1 MRKRSSFLCVAVL
14 LAGCRDMR
22 AEANM
27 AEAMNQ
33 LGVELTAIQQDYAI
47 LQQQVDS
54 LGMVVARQDTLIRQL
69 ANLAGVAVPQR

>member
-1 MRKRSSFLCVAVL
+1 MRKRSGFLCVAVL

-33 LGVELTAIQQDYAI
+33 LGVELTTIQQDYAI